1 MSFSLLRKMLR
12 ARRWIVPQSLATRA
26 SLATSIVF
34 LAGVAVMA
42 SVSLKTFDRQLS
54 AVLSSEQDLLVGRI
68 AENVDYRIEL
78 LQNALRDSAARID
91 EHDLSDIRTAR
102 EALERNDGLASVFD
116 RSVFLF
122 SAKGILL
129 AERPYRPDRLGQ
141 DATWRAYVRE
151 TLRTSRPV
159 ISEPFRTNAGDGNYV
174 VVLTMPVLARD
185 GRLIGLLTGSL
196 GLTRPE
202 MLGSVAKT
210 RIGQTGY
217 VSIVT
222 ADGKLIIDP
231 DARRLSKPMYA
242 TGANALY
249 DRALAGFEGTGSS
262 IDENGREAFISY
274 HRIKTAG
281 WIVSAVYPKDEAYAY
296 IGSLVRNFL
305 LALAAAASGILF
317 AIWSLTRYLTQPL
330 IALSRHITAYTAT
343 DGRIAPLPG
352 GSAAGSGEVHAL
364 TSAFNALTR
373 RLNEREESLVSTM
386 RQYQVI
392 TESSTDLIT
401 RHARDGSIHF
411 ASPASLNVL
420 GVEAAALLRTNIAQ
434 RVHPQDLPLL
444 QSAFDAAASGDG
456 ATTVAYR
463 ARLANDEYVWLESA
477 LRSLSVGGQGDDI
490 LCLSRNIDQR
500 KRMEDQLHLEARTDR
515 LTRLPNRLLLD
526 ERLPAAMARCYR
538 EGSLLA
544 VLLIDLDRFK
554 DINDTLGHHS
564 GDELL
569 AAVAARF
576 ASCTRTGD
584 TVARWG
590 GDEFVVVLPGL
601 PHPDA
606 ARAIAE
612 RYIKALKEPFTQ
624 AGQHLHVTASV
635 GIAIAGEG
643 AAAETLLA
651 NADVAMYRAKR
662 RGGGASVTYASE
674 MNEGAHSR
682 LSMESALFHAV
693 ERGEMR
699 LHYQPLVSARTGRMV
714 GVEALLRWEHPE
726 LGMVSPGVF
735 IPIAERIG
743 VIADMGDW
751 VLETACDQM
760 AQWHRSGLD
769 GLALSVNISGRQ
781 FAGDTL
787 VDKVRDV
794 LRATGLPPG
803 CLELELTETL
813 LMEDN
818 EHSQATI
825 ARLKALGVTIAL
837 DDFGVGY
844 SSLSYLKQFTLDTL
858 KVDRAFT
865 SEMLTSAESEA
876 IVRATFDI
884 ARALNLRTVAEGVE
898 TRPQASFL
906 AELGCDVLQGFY
918 FAKPMPAESLLA
930 FATAAPIHLL
940 GRQAASAA

>member
-1 MSFSLLRKMLR
+1 MSSNLFRKMLR
-12 ARRWIVPQSLATRA
+12 LRRWLVPQSLATRA

-42 SVSLKTFDRQLS
+42 SVSLETFDKQLS

-68 AENVDYRIEL
+68 AENIDYRIEL
-78 LQNALRDSAARID
+78 LQSALRDSAARID
-91 EHDLSDIRTAR
+91 EHDVADVRSAR

-122 SAKGILL
+122 SAKGVLQ
-129 AERPYRPDRLGQ
+129 AERPYRPDRIGQ
-141 DATWRAYVRE
+141 DATWRPYIRQ
-151 TLRTSRPV
+151 TLQTARPV
-159 ISEPFRTNAGDGNYV
+159 ISEPFKTNAGDGNYV
-174 VVLTMPVLARD
+174 VVLTMPILSRD
-185 GRLIGLLTGSL
+185 GKLIGLLSGSL

-222 ADGKLIIDP
+222 SDGKLIIDP

-242 TGANALY
+242 PGANAPF
-249 DRALAGFEGTGSS
+249 DQALKGVEGTVSS
-262 IDENGREAFISY
+262 VDENGRAAFITY
-274 HRIKTAG
+274 HRVKTSG

-296 IGSLVRNFL
+296 IGHLVRNFL
-305 LALAAAASGILF
+305 LALAAAALGILF

-330 IALSRHITAYTAT
+330 IALSRHITAYSAT
-343 DGRIAPLPG
+343 DGRIAPLAG
-352 GSAAGSGEVHAL
+352 GSVGGSGEVHAL

-386 RQYQVI
+386 RQYQLI

-401 RHARDGSIHF
+401 RHARDGAITF
-411 ASPASLNVL
+411 ASPASQNVL
-420 GVEAAALLRTNIAQ
+420 GVDARVLLGTNIAE
-434 RVHPQDLPLL
+434 RVHPDDLPLL
-444 QSAFDAAASGDG
+444 QAAFDATASGDS

-463 ARLANDEYVWLESA
+463 ARLADDDYVWLESA
-477 LRSLSVGGQGDDI
+477 LRSLSVDGHGDDI
-490 LCLSRNIDQR
+490 LCLSRNIDER
-500 KRMEDQLHLEARTDR
+500 KRMEDHLHLQARTDS

-576 ASCTRTGD
+576 ATCTRTGD

-612 RYIKALKEPFTQ
+612 RYIKALKEPFSHQ
-624 AGQHLHVTASV
+624 GERLHVTASI
-635 GIAIAGEG
+635 GIAIAGDG
-643 AAAETLLA
+643 AVAAETLLA

-662 RGGGASVTYASE
+662 RGGGSSVTYASE

-693 ERGEMR
+693 ERDEMR

-714 GVEALLRWEHPE
+714 GVEALLRWQHPE

-751 VLETACDQM
+751 VLQTACAQM
-760 AQWHRSGLD
+760 AQWHRSGLH

-781 FAGDTL
+781 FAGDSL
-787 VDKVRDV
+787 VDTVRDV
-794 LRATGLPPG
+794 LHRTGLPAD

-825 ARLKALGVTIAL
+825 ARLKQLGVTIAL

-844 SSLSYLKQFTLDTL
+844 SSLSYLKQFTIDTL

-865 SEMLTSAESEA
+865 SEMLASAESEA

-918 FAKPMPAESLLA
+918 FAKPMPAENLLA

-940 GRQAASAA
+940 GRQVSAA